1 MENKISNLFCSKET
15 TLKEVLDK
23 FDKASNFNLP
33 SGIALFIDSKNSLIG
48 VISQGD
54 VRRALLKGANLEE
67 KACEYMVDS
76 PITFNSSDSLS
87 IILEKLPEELNLR
100 NRKSS
105 KFLDKIILVDNN
117 NIPIRIIGY
126 HELWEQKVATHRNIS
141 IIGMGYVGLTL
152 ALVMADSGFNIT
164 GIESNKKTL
173 NLLKKGE
180 SHIFEKGLLELLKE
194 NLNRNLI
201 FKREVEKSDVFII
214 SVGTPIFCNSDEEMV
229 PNMNYLESASYSV
242 GKKISI
248 GNLVVLRSTVP
259 IGTTRNFVKDILEKE
274 SGLVCGIDFHLSF
287 APERTAEGS
296 AIKELR
302 SLPQII
308 GGFNQDSTR
317 VTSAIFRDIT
327 STIVTVE
334 SLEEAEMVKLIN
346 NSFRDYI
353 FAFSNHIAKIAS
365 KYNINAHQL
374 INSSNKGYVRDPI
387 PYPSPGVGGPCLTK
401 DPYIFSF
408 VSNKHSI
415 DHKLFLNGRKVNESM
430 HNFVFEQF
438 KKGLNL
444 ADKESKKIKILFC
457 GLAFKGN
464 PETGDIRNSSS
475 VEITKRFREDTFEL
489 HGYDAVASSKEIESI
504 GLIYHD
510 INKDFNEFDA
520 VLFLNNH
527 IKFQKINTFNM
538 VSEMKENPIIF
549 DGWNLFQG
557 KEVLSVKPSI
567 YIGLSNILSSIKGQ
581 HHKI

>member
-15 TLKEVLDK
+15 SLKEVLDK
-23 FDKASNFNLP
+23 FDKASTYNLP
-33 SGIALFIDSKNSLIG
+33 SGIALFVNNNKSLIG

-54 VRRALLKGANLEE
+54 IRRALLKDTSLEE
-67 KACEYMVDS
+67 KAYKYMIDS

-87 IILEKLPEELNLR
+87 IILEKLPEELNIR

-105 KFLDKIILVDNN
+105 KFLDKIILVDDKNT
-117 NIPIRIIGY
+117 PIRIIGY
-126 HELWEQKVATHRNIS
+126 HELWEQKVAIHRNIS

-180 SHIFEKGLLELLKE
+180 SHIFENGLLELLNE

-201 FKREVEKSDVFII
+201 FEKEVDTSDVFII

-229 PNMNYLESASYSV
+229 PNMDYLEGASFSV
-242 GKKISI
+242 GRKLSV

-259 IGTTRNFVKDILEKE
+259 VGTTRNFVKDILEKE

-308 GGFNQDSTR
+308 GGFNQDSIR

-327 STIVTVE
+327 STIVTVT

-365 KYNINAHQL
+365 KYNINAHRL
-374 INSSNKGYVRDPI
+374 INSSNKGYIRDPI

-408 VSNKHSI
+408 VTDQHSI
-415 DHKLFLNGRKVNESM
+415 NHKLFLNGRKVNESM
-430 HNFVFEQF
+430 HNFVYEQF
-438 KKGLNL
+438 MKALKLAGKEGKKN
-444 ADKESKKIKILFC
+444 KILFC

-475 VEITKRFREDTFEL
+475 VEIIKIFLKHNYDL
-489 HGYDAVASSKEIESI
+489 YGYDAVASSEEIESI
-504 GLIYHD
+504 GLSYHD
-510 INKDFNEFDA
+510 INSGFDEFDA

-527 IKFQKINTFNM
+527 TKFQKINPFNM
-538 VSEMKENPIIF
+538 VSNMKEKPIIF
-549 DGWNLFQG
+549 DGWDLFQE
-557 KEVLSVKPSI
+557 KEILSVKPSI
-567 YIGLSNILSSIKGQ
+567 YLGLSNILSSIKGI
-581 HHKI
+581 KV

>member
-15 TLKEVLDK
+15 SLKEVLDK
-23 FDKASNFNLP
+23 FDKASTYNLP
-33 SGIALFIDSKNSLIG
+33 SGIALFVNNHKSLIG

-54 VRRALLKGANLEE
+54 IRRALLKDTSLEE
-67 KACEYMVDS
+67 KAYKYMIDS

-87 IILEKLPEELNLR
+87 IILEKLPEELNIR

-105 KFLDKIILVDNN
+105 KFLDKIILVDDKNT
-117 NIPIRIIGY
+117 PIRIIGY
-126 HELWEQKVATHRNIS
+126 HELWEQKVAIHRNIS

-180 SHIFEKGLLELLKE
+180 SHIFENGLLELLNE

-201 FKREVEKSDVFII
+201 FEKEVDTSDVFII

-229 PNMNYLESASYSV
+229 PNMDYLEGASFSV
-242 GKKISI
+242 GRKLSV

-259 IGTTRNFVKDILEKE
+259 VGTTRNFVKDILEKE

-308 GGFNQDSTR
+308 GGFNQDSIR

-327 STIVTVE
+327 STIVTVT

-365 KYNINAHQL
+365 KYNINAHRL
-374 INSSNKGYVRDPI
+374 INSSNKGYIRDPI

-408 VSNKHSI
+408 VTDQHSI
-415 DHKLFLNGRKVNESM
+415 NHKLFLNGRKVNESM
-430 HNFVFEQF
+430 HNFVYEQF
-438 KKGLNL
+438 MKALKLVGKEGKKN
-444 ADKESKKIKILFC
+444 KILFC
-457 GLAFKGN
+457 GLAFKGY

-475 VEITKRFREDTFEL
+475 VEIIKIFLKHNYDL
-489 HGYDAVASSKEIESI
+489 YGYDAVASSEEIESI
-504 GLIYHD
+504 GLSYHD
-510 INKDFNEFDA
+510 INSGFDEFDA

-527 IKFQKINTFNM
+527 TKFQKINPFNM
-538 VSEMKENPIIF
+538 VSNMKEKPIIF
-549 DGWNLFQG
+549 DGWDLFQD
-557 KEVLSVKPSI
+557 KEILSVKPSI
-567 YIGLSNILSSIKGQ
+567 YLGLSNILSSIKGI
-581 HHKI
+581 KV

>member
-15 TLKEVLDK
+15 SLKEVLDK
-23 FDKASNFNLP
+23 FDKASTYNLP
-33 SGIALFIDSKNSLIG
+33 SGIALFVNNHKSLIG

-54 VRRALLKGANLEE
+54 IRRALLKDTSLEE
-67 KACEYMVDS
+67 KAYKYMIDS

-87 IILEKLPEELNLR
+87 IILEKLPEELNIR

-105 KFLDKIILVDNN
+105 KFLDKIILVDDKNT
-117 NIPIRIIGY
+117 PIRIIGY
-126 HELWEQKVATHRNIS
+126 HELWEQKVAIHRNIS

-180 SHIFEKGLLELLKE
+180 SHIFENGLLELLNE

-201 FKREVEKSDVFII
+201 FEKEVDTSDVFII

-229 PNMNYLESASYSV
+229 PNMDYLEGASFSV
-242 GKKISI
+242 GRKLSV

-259 IGTTRNFVKDILEKE
+259 VGTTRNFVKDILEKE

-308 GGFNQDSTR
+308 GGFNQDSIR

-327 STIVTVE
+327 STIVTVT

-365 KYNINAHQL
+365 KYNINAHRL
-374 INSSNKGYVRDPI
+374 INSSNKGYIRDPI

-408 VSNKHSI
+408 VTDQHSI
-415 DHKLFLNGRKVNESM
+415 NHKLFLNGRKVNESM
-430 HNFVFEQF
+430 HNFVYEQF
-438 KKGLNL
+438 MKALKLAGKEGKKN
-444 ADKESKKIKILFC
+444 KILFC

-475 VEITKRFREDTFEL
+475 VEIIKIFLKHNYDL
-489 HGYDAVASSKEIESI
+489 YGYDAVASSEEIESI
-504 GLIYHD
+504 GLSYHD
-510 INKDFNEFDA
+510 INSGFDEFDA

-527 IKFQKINTFNM
+527 TKFQKINPFNM
-538 VSEMKENPIIF
+538 VSNMKEKPIIF
-549 DGWNLFQG
+549 DGWDLFQE
-557 KEVLSVKPSI
+557 KEILSVKPSI
-567 YIGLSNILSSIKGQ
+567 YLGLSNILSSIKGI
-581 HHKI
+581 KV